1 MKSPHDIPVSH
12 PRDLKA
18 MGPEALEDLA
28 GRIRQVIIRTARK
41 NGGHLSGS
49 LGAVELTLALHRTFD
64 SPTDRFVWDVGHQAY
79 AHKLVTG
86 RWDRFDGIR
95 QAGGLSG
102 FPRQGESPHDAF
114 STGHSSTSVSA
125 GLGLAVGH
133 ALMNHSARA
142 IAVVGDGALTAG
154 MAWEGLNQAGWVPNN
169 LVVVVNDNGMSISGN
184 VGGLSRI
191 LGGPGNGNGA
201 AKKAKNL
208 FESLGFTYLGPVDGH
223 NIPDLLDVMGRARA
237 CDGPVV
243 VHVKTVKGRGF
254 AEAEA
259 DPEAFHGIAGK
270 NGNSAPKPPS
280 WTEAFGNALVAAA
293 ERDPRVVAVTAAM
306 PSGTGLKKFAKRFP
320 DRFFDVGIAEQHAVT
335 FAAGLASAGMRPVV
349 ALYSSFL
356 QRAFDQVVHD
366 VCLDN
371 LPVVFAVDRAG
382 LVGEDGP
389 THHGVL
395 DLSLLRSVP
404 NLAVMAPSDG
414 NELADMLTTALS
426 ADGPSAVRWPRG
438 RLPEWP
444 VQREPRVLPRGRLR
458 VTAPG
463 EHALI
468 LAVGSMV
475 TVARE
480 AREMLLEKGV
490 EAAVVDARF
499 VKPLDAEAL
508 VRLCV
513 RTPRVVTVEENAL
526 AGGFGSAVAECLA
539 DAGLSQ
545 VRLTRLGIED
555 RFVEHGEAKGL
566 RQGQGLSPEAIAGA
580 VLSLVRI
587 RPGAFARPEPLL
599 AAGIA

>member
-1 MKSPHDIPVSH
+1 
-12 PRDLKA
+12 L
-18 MGPEALEDLA
+18 
-28 GRIRQVIIRTARK
+28 
-41 NGGHLSGS
+41 
-49 LGAVELTLALHRTFD
+49 RTFY
-64 SPTDRFVWDVGHQAY
+64 SPSDRLVWDVGHPAY